1 MLVLTVMRV
10 LLVSV
15 ALASYFV
22 FVMGKTIEWVWI
34 AQVISV
40 MVSSSAATVWL
51 LAIFRK
57 LERGELIEPKPAVS
71 MSLAGKVQSA

>member
-40 MVSSSAATVWL
+40 IVSSSVATFWL
-51 LAIFRK
+51 LAVFRK
-57 LERGELIEPKPAVS
+57 LDRGELIEPEPAVS
-71 MSLAGKVQSA
+71 MSLARKVQSA